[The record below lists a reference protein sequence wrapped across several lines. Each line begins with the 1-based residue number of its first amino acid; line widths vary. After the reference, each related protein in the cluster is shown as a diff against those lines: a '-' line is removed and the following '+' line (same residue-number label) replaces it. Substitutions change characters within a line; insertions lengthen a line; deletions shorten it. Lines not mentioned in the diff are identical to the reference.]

1 MEVRARYVLIGVF
14 TLAVIAAGF
23 AAVYWLSHSGSLGE
37 RTLYRVRFT
46 TPVTGLLLG
55 SDVLFNGVRVGEVSD
70 LRLDPKNP
78 ADVVA
83 TISIAADTPVRT
95 DTHVGL
101 GYGGLTG
108 TASITLKGGTAASPP
123 IKSEDEGLPLLTAD
137 PQAALDWT
145 EAAREAFGGVNTLLS
160 DNSDALHE
168 AIGNINTFAEALAR
182 NSDKVDQIVTG
193 LERMTAGAAAG
204 PATIYDLVAPKDL
217 ALGLPIPKAQLVLAQ
232 PTSALS
238 LDTQA
243 FLVGTDASETIAFPG
258 AKWRDSIP
266 DLIRTKL
273 LQTLENAG
281 YLRTGGDSQGLT
293 ADRQLLT
300 DIRTF
305 RVTSG
310 DQPKAE
316 IDVTAKIVGGDG
328 QVIEA
333 RAFHTDAPVEKME
346 APAAAAA
353 LDQAFAK
360 LATDLV
366 TWAMQVP

>member
-23 AAVYWLSHSGSLGE
+23 GAVYWLSHSGGLGE
-37 RTLYRVRFT
+37 RALYRVRFT
-46 TPVTGLLLG
+46 TPVAGLLLG

-78 ADVVA
+78 SDVVA

-108 TASITLKGGTAASPP
+108 AASISLKGGTAASLP
-123 IKSEDEGLPLLTAD
+123 IKAEEEGLPLLTAD
-137 PQAALDWT
+137 PKAAMDWT
-145 EAAREAFGGVNTLLS
+145 EAAREAFGRVDTLLS

-168 AIGNINTFAEALAR
+168 MIGNINTFAEALAR
-182 NSDKVDQIVTG
+182 NSDRVDKIVVG

-204 PATIYDLVAPKDL
+204 PATIYDLVAPKDFPPGS
-217 ALGLPIPKAQLVLAQ
+217 AIPKTQLVVAQ
-232 PTSALS
+232 PTSVVT
-238 LDTQA
+238 LDTQG
-243 FLVGTDASETIAFPG
+243 FLVGTDVSETIAFPE
-258 AKWRDSIP
+258 AKWSDSIP
-266 DLIRTKL
+266 NLIRAKL
-273 LQTLENAG
+273 IQTLENAR
-281 YLRTGGDSQGLT
+281 YFHIGGDSQGLT

-300 DIRTF
+300 DIRAF

-310 DQPKAE
+310 DRPEADIE
-316 IDVTAKIVGGDG
+316 ITAKIVGGDG
-328 QVIEA
+328 QVIDA
-333 RAFHTDAPVEKME
+333 RTFHATAPVEKIE
-346 APAAAAA
+346 APAAAAGFN
-353 LDQAFAK
+353 QAFAK
-360 LATDLV
+360 VATELV